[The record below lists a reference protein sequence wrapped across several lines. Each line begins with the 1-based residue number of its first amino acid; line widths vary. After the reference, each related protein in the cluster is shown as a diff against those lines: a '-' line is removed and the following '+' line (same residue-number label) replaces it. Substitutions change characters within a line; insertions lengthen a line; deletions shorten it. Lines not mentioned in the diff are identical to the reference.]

1 MSAHTA
7 TNLRVQEPIIATI
20 AEICPRILRQRLLA
34 PRNCVHNRGRTG
46 QRYNYHRGLIT
57 STAPF
62 LWTQPGKNVS
72 IYRGLTTTTAP
83 YPLSKSAIAF
93 CGNGCW
99 PHTTASTIVAKLANA
114 ARITGACS
122 STQFHTHCRN
132 RPSAAS
138 GNIYHTS
145 ATDHSPL
152 LSASIT
158 SSASACSG
166 SVCRARRAASSA
178 SCFLCHSRYSFAILP
193 KVEACPPKVRSTAL

>member
-1 MSAHTA
+1 M
-7 TNLRVQEPIIATI
+7 

-34 PRNCVHNRGRTG
+34 PRNCVHNHGRTG

-114 ARITGACS
+114 ATITGACS